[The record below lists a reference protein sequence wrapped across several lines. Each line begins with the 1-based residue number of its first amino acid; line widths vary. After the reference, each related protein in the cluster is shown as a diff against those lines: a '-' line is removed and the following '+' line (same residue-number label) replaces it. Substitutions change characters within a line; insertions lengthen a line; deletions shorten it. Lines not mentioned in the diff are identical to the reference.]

1 MLKTYQKE
9 IIELMIRQEALLA
22 KLYML
27 FVEQFPKHREVWN
40 ELARDEKNHAN
51 WLKQIYDA
59 GEKGIVLFDDGKVK
73 TPALKSYIEYLE
85 QLIALTEKKEL
96 TIDKA
101 VAYTLDFEKSLIE
114 KNVFIHFDSTS
125 EKARKVLNR
134 LKSETESH
142 IEKIQAIR

>member
-9 IIELMIRQEALLA
+9 IIKLMIRQETLLA

-27 FVEQFPKHREVWN
+27 FAQQFPKHREVWN
-40 ELARDEKNHAN
+40 ELAKDEKNHAN
-51 WLKQIYDA
+51 WLKQLYDA

-73 TPALKSYIEYLE
+73 TPALKNYIAYLE
-85 QLIALTEKKEL
+85 QLIAMAEKKEL

-101 VAYTLDFEKSLIE
+101 VAYTMDFEKSLIE
-114 KNVFIHFDSTS
+114 KNVFTHFDSTS
-125 EKARKVLNR
+125 EKARNILNR
-134 LKSETESH
+134 LNSETKGH